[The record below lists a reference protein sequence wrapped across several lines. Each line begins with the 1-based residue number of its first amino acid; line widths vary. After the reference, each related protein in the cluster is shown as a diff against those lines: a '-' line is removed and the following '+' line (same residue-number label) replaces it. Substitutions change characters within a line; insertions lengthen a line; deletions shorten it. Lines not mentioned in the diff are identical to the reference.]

1 MGEGRDLENLKNK
14 CVLLVVYCHLES
26 RQPLLCGNLD
36 LRHQLILETQHRVTL
51 PPGGQG
57 LAPLSSSKS
66 LDLPLLD
73 IF

>member
-1 MGEGRDLENLKNK
+1 MGEGRDLENLENK
-14 CVLLVVYCHLES
+14 CVLMVVYCHLES

-36 LRHQLILETQHRVTL
+36 QLILETQHRVTL

-57 LAPLSSSKS
+57 LAPLSSPKS